1 MVRGLCPWLFPSNNS
16 TGKVSQTQRSQ
27 LSMDKQRKC
36 PLEDFEEARL
46 MVHLDGAKESG
57 KFS

>member
-1 MVRGLCPWLFPSNNS
+1 
-16 TGKVSQTQRSQ
+16 
-27 LSMDKQRKC
+27 MDKQRKC